1 MKFSLDY
8 IRKKI
13 NDITDSNKD
22 YGVNDFENEF
32 SKTFVGEGYDYDL
45 FKLNVGFKNESNNPD
60 PEYATNGSSG
70 FDLRANLNESVT
82 LKSGNRAI
90 IPTGLYFEIPENFE
104 IQIRPRSGLAAKN
117 GVTVLN
123 TPGTIDSDYT
133 GEIKIILINHG
144 DEDFT
149 INHGDRI
156 AQGVLASVLNKKII
170 KLTKQTN
177 ITSNTERGNGGFG
190 STGIQ

>member
-22 YGVNDFENEF
+22 YNINDFENEF
-32 SKTFVGEGYDYDL
+32 SKTCVGDDYAYDL
-45 FKLNVGFKNESNNPD
+45 FKLNLNFKNESNNPD
-60 PEYATNGSSG
+60 PDYATNGSSG
-70 FDLRANLNESVT
+70 FDLRANLTESVT
-82 LKSGNRAI
+82 LKSGDRAI
-90 IPTGLYFEIPENFE
+90 IPTGLYFEIPEKFE
-104 IQIRPRSGLAAKN
+104 IQVRPRSGLAAKN

-123 TPGTIDSDYT
+123 SLGTIDSDYT

-149 INHGDRI
+149 INHGDRV
-156 AQGVLASVLNKKII
+156 AQGILASVLNKKIVRLSKKTEI
-170 KLTKQTN
+170 N
-177 ITSNTERGNGGFG
+177 SNTERGDGGFG

>member
-13 NDITDSNKD
+13 NDITDSNND
-22 YGVNDFENEF
+22 YNINDFENEF
-32 SKTFVGEGYDYDL
+32 SKTCVDENYNYDS
-45 FKLNVGFKNESNNPD
+45 FKLNLNFKNESNNPD
-60 PEYATNGSSG
+60 PDYATNGSSG
-70 FDLRANLNESVT
+70 FDLRANLSESVT

-117 GVTVLN
+117 GITVLN
-123 TPGTIDSDYT
+123 SPGTIDSDYT

-156 AQGVLASVLNKKII
+156 AQGIFATVLNKKLV
-170 KLTKQTN
+170 KLVKKSE
-177 ITSNTERGNGGFG
+177 ITSNNERGDGGFG